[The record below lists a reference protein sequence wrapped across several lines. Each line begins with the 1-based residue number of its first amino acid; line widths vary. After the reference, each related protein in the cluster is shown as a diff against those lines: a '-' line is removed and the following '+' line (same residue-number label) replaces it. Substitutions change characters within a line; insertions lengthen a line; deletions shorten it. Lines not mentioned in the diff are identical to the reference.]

1 MRYIDDLVNIIT
13 EHLPAD
19 VKIET
24 VQYIG
29 DTRVVMSV
37 SKDINIDALDG
48 TVISLD
54 KFENNDLKAEV
65 CDGIVNDFAKNL
77 NDELSKL
84 NLEKEEFSV
93 SPFGFGGGVHLDFV
107 DGDEFICN
115 SDLKVLAEILI
126 YDPAEIL
133 NPGDGPE
140 ATTFSASDLD
150 AAADPD
156 VVVTDAAPVPVE
168 DTEEDEYIADHDVEE
183 PVSEDIDFKAL
194 AEKYLGPDDE
204 DEAADPT
211 NKIYTKPMS
220 EDEVE
225 AALAQYY
232 DENSGIR
239 FDDDPW
245 EDTLDYTNV
254 KPIQGNSI
262 HEAFEIYDCF
272 NDAEFSG
279 NHEGDCLDMIS
290 AEPAEGYV
298 DPKSGEPCNRVEPSD
313 ESAEPVHIV
322 DTARG
327 QEIEKAAKKS
337 ALKEKD

>member
-13 EHLPAD
+13 EHLPSD

-29 DTRVVMSV
+29 DTRVTMSV

-48 TVISLD
+48 TVIALD
-54 KFENNDLKAEV
+54 KFENNDLRADV

-107 DGDEFICN
+107 DGDDFICS

-133 NPGDGPE
+133 NPGEPDQAP
-140 ATTFSASDLD
+140 TFSANDLD
-150 AAADPD
+150 AAADPVTVSDATPVAVDD
-156 VVVTDAAPVPVE
+156 VDEDEIQAPV
-168 DTEEDEYIADHDVEE
+168 DEPI
-183 PVSEDIDFKAL
+183 VSEDIDFKAL

-204 DEAADPT
+204 DEIADPT

-220 EDEVE
+220 DDEVE

-254 KPIQGNSI
+254 KPHQGNSV

-272 NDAEFSG
+272 SDAKFSG
-279 NHEGDCLDMIS
+279 DHEGDCLDMIS

>member
-13 EHLPAD
+13 EHLPSD

-29 DTRVVMSV
+29 DTRVTMSV

-48 TVISLD
+48 TVIALD
-54 KFENNDLKAEV
+54 KFENNDLRADV

-107 DGDEFICN
+107 DGDDFICS

-133 NPGDGPE
+133 NPGEPDQAP
-140 ATTFSASDLD
+140 TFSANDLD
-150 AAADPD
+150 AAADP
-156 VVVTDAAPVPVE
+156 VTVSDAAPVAV
-168 DTEEDEYIADHDVEE
+168 DDVDEDEYIADHDVEE

-204 DEAADPT
+204 DEIADPT

-220 EDEVE
+220 DDEVE

-254 KPIQGNSI
+254 KPHQGNSV

-272 NDAEFSG
+272 NDTKFSG
-279 NHEGDCLDMIS
+279 DHEGDCLDMIS

>member
-13 EHLPAD
+13 EHLPSD

-29 DTRVVMSV
+29 DTRVTMSV

-48 TVISLD
+48 TVIALD
-54 KFENNDLKAEV
+54 KFENNDLRADV

-107 DGDEFICN
+107 DGDDFICS

-133 NPGDGPE
+133 NPGEPDQAP
-140 ATTFSASDLD
+140 TFSANDLD
-150 AAADPD
+150 AAADPVTVSDATPVAVDD
-156 VVVTDAAPVPVE
+156 VD
-168 DTEEDEYIADHDVEE
+168 EDEYIADHDVEE

-204 DEAADPT
+204 DEIADPT

-220 EDEVE
+220 DDEVE

-239 FDDDPW
+239 FDDDP
-245 EDTLDYTNV
+245 
-254 KPIQGNSI
+254 
-262 HEAFEIYDCF
+262 
-272 NDAEFSG
+272 
-279 NHEGDCLDMIS
+279 
-290 AEPAEGYV
+290 
-298 DPKSGEPCNRVEPSD
+298 
-313 ESAEPVHIV
+313 
-322 DTARG
+322 
-327 QEIEKAAKKS
+327 
-337 ALKEKD
+337 